1 MAGTSFLFSREDQS
15 VDTLF
20 VDEAGQVS
28 LADVLAVGTSA
39 RNVVLLGDP
48 NQLAQVSQGAHPPGA
63 NASVL
68 QHLLGPD
75 ETVQAGM
82 GLFLE
87 QTYRMRPE
95 VNEFIST
102 TFYEGRLRSAEV
114 CLRRSLAEG
123 NGIRFLPVDHEGNRT
138 QSPEEASL

>member
-1 MAGTSFLFSREDQS
+1 DSSSSNDDMVTEELQLVAGTSFLFSRDDQA

-48 NQLAQVSQGAHPPGA
+48 NQLAQVSQGSHPPGA
-63 NASVL
+63 SASVL
-68 QHLLGPD
+68 QHLLGGD
-75 ETVQAGM
+75 ETVAEGI
-82 GLFLE
+82 GLFLGE
-87 QTYRMRPE
+87 TYRMRPE

-102 TFYEGRLRSAEV
+102 TF
-114 CLRRSLAEG
+114 
-123 NGIRFLPVDHEGNRT
+123 
-138 QSPEEASL
+138 